1 MKGMYKNMLTIYLLF
16 ILGFILVIKGGD
28 WFVDSAVEIA
38 KISGLPK
45 IFIGATIVSVATT
58 LPEVIVSLTAANQGH
73 TTMAVGNA
81 VGSMICNI
89 GLILSITAIFGTV
102 KANTKDFKAK
112 VAILVACTAILFAFS
127 YNGVITRLEAMFL
140 LVLLVFYMY
149 TNLMMLKKNSEM
161 KAKSKNIV
169 VNRKELGRTMF
180 YFVLGISA
188 IIAGSNLMINNG
200 VIIAEHLGVP
210 EAVISLTL
218 IALGTSLPELVT
230 GVSSLIKG
238 NEDIGLGNIIGANIL
253 NAVLVIGASGT
264 VTDLTIIP
272 QNISLDLP
280 IASLLTL
287 ILVIPAWIKK
297 KVTKCQGI
305 VMIIIYF
312 AYIIYMWKTVL

>member
-1 MKGMYKNMLTIYLLF
+1 MLTIYILF
-16 ILGFILVIKGGD
+16 ILGLVLVIKGGD

-38 KISGLPK
+38 KLSGLPK

-102 KANTKDFKAK
+102 KANTKDFKTKA
-112 VAILVACTAILFAFS
+112 AILVVCTAVLIAFS
-127 YNGVITRLEAMFL
+127 SDGVVKKAEGVFL
-140 LVLLVFYMY
+140 LALLAFYMY
-149 TNLMMLKKNSEM
+149 TNIKMLKQNSEM
-161 KAKSKNIV
+161 KSKSKNIV
-169 VNRKELGRTMF
+169 VDRKFLGRTMF
-180 YFVLGISA
+180 YFVLGIAA

-200 VIIAEHLGVP
+200 VIIAEHIGVP
-210 EAVISLTL
+210 KAVISLTL

-230 GVSSLIKG
+230 GISSLVKG

-253 NAVLVIGASGT
+253 NSVLVIGASGT
-264 VTDLTIIP
+264 VADLTIIP
-272 QNISLDLP
+272 QNMSLDLP
-280 IASLLTL
+280 VASLLTL
-287 ILVIPAWIKK
+287 LLVIPAWIKK
-297 KVTKCQGI
+297 KVSRWQGI
-305 VMIIIYF
+305 VMICIYF

>member
-1 MKGMYKNMLTIYLLF
+1 MLTIYVLF
-16 ILGFILVIKGGD
+16 ILGSILVIKGGD

-89 GLILSITAIFGTV
+89 GLILSITAIFGIV
-102 KANTKDFKAK
+102 KANTKDFRAK
-112 VAILVACTAILFAFS
+112 SAILVACTAVLIAFS
-127 YNGVITRLEAMFL
+127 YDGIIRKVEGVFL
-140 LVLLVFYMY
+140 LVLLGLYMY
-149 TNLMMLKKNSEM
+149 SNIKMLKKNSEM
-161 KAKSKNIV
+161 KSLSKNIMV
-169 VNRKELGRTMF
+169 ERKSLGRTMF
-180 YFVLGISA
+180 YFVLGIAA

-200 VIIAEHLGVP
+200 VVIAEHLGVP
-210 EAVISLTL
+210 KAVISLTL

-230 GVSSLIKG
+230 GISSLIKG

-253 NAVLVIGASGT
+253 NSVLVIGASGT
-264 VTDLTIIP
+264 VADLTIIP

-280 IASLLTL
+280 VASLLTL

-297 KVTKCQGI
+297 KVTRPQGI
-305 VMIIIYF
+305 VMICIYF
-312 AYIIYMWKTVL
+312 AYIIYMWKTALIS

>member
-1 MKGMYKNMLTIYLLF
+1 MLTIYVLF

-89 GLILSITAIFGTV
+89 GLILSITAIFGIV
-102 KANTKDFKAK
+102 KANTKDFRAK
-112 VAILVACTAILFAFS
+112 SAILVACTAVLIAFS
-127 YNGVITRLEAMFL
+127 YDGIIRKVEGVFL
-140 LVLLVFYMY
+140 LVLLGLYMY
-149 TNLMMLKKNSEM
+149 SNIKMLKKNSEM
-161 KAKSKNIV
+161 KSLSKNIMV
-169 VNRKELGRTMF
+169 ERKSLGRTMF
-180 YFVLGISA
+180 YFVLGIAA

-200 VIIAEHLGVP
+200 VVIAEHLGVP
-210 EAVISLTL
+210 KAVISLTL

-230 GVSSLIKG
+230 GISSLIKG

-253 NAVLVIGASGT
+253 NSVLVIGASGT
-264 VTDLTIIP
+264 VAELTIIP

-280 IASLLTL
+280 VASLLTL

-297 KVTKCQGI
+297 KVTRPQGI
-305 VMIIIYF
+305 VMICIYF
-312 AYIIYMWKTVL
+312 AYIIYMWKTALIS

>member
-1 MKGMYKNMLTIYLLF
+1 MVTIYVLF

-38 KISGLPK
+38 EISGLPK

-58 LPEVIVSLTAANQGH
+58 LPEVIVSLTAADQGH

-112 VAILVACTAILFAFS
+112 AAILVACTAVLIAFS
-127 YNGVITRLEAMFL
+127 YDGAIKKGEAAFL
-140 LVLLVFYMY
+140 LILLVFYMY
-149 TNLMMLKKNSEM
+149 TNIKMLKKNSEM
-161 KAKSKNIV
+161 KSKSKNIV
-169 VNRKELGRTMF
+169 VNRKALGRTMF
-180 YFVLGISA
+180 YFVLGIAA

-230 GVSSLIKG
+230 GISSLIKG

-253 NAVLVIGASGT
+253 NSVLVIGASGT
-264 VTDLTIIP
+264 VADLTIIP

-280 IASLLTL
+280 VASLLTL

-297 KVTKCQGI
+297 KVSRWQGI
-305 VMIIIYF
+305 IMICIYF
-312 AYIIYMWKTVL
+312 TYIIYMWKTVL